1 MRVKLKNLWSPLA
14 MTFGILIF
22 FEIFSST
29 LLPIVGIQ
37 NYRLPFHILIVLYL
51 GFRLETPFLSVLIL
65 MFQYV
70 HSLFS
75 IEGWAIG
82 TVAGILICMVCSY
95 LKELLDFSSN
105 VSTILLTLF
114 FQILWFL
121 VQGVLF
127 YLTMDD
133 WAYVIEKFWRFI
145 PESIV
150 LSLMSPLV
158 FGLLDFI
165 WRSLNHESVLEDE
178 I

>member
-1 MRVKLKNLWSPLA
+1 MRLKLKNLWTPLA
-14 MTFGILIF
+14 VTIGILIF
-22 FEIFSST
+22 FEIVSST

-51 GFRLETPFLSVLIL
+51 GFRLETPFLSILIL
-65 MFQYV
+65 LLQYV

-82 TVAGILICMVCSY
+82 TVAGVLICMLCSY

-105 VSTILLTLF
+105 ISTILLTLL
-114 FQILWFL
+114 FQGLWFV
-121 VQGVLF
+121 VQGVLL

-133 WAYVIEKFWRFI
+133 WGYVVEKFWRFV

-150 LSLMSPLV
+150 LSLLSPFI
-158 FGLLDFI
+158 FGILDFV
-165 WRSLNHESVLEDE
+165 WWSLNQEGVLEDE